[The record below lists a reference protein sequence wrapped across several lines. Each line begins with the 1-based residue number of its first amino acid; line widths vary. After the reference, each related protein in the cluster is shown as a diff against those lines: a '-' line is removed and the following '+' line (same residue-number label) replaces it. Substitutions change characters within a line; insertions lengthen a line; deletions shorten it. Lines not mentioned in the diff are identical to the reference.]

1 MRKKEKKSFPA
12 EQTTEEKPVVKRR
25 GRPAKKAVDDVQ
37 PAASEAALMAVS
49 TAEEKLRQIQRKYD
63 DAVKELTRVQR
74 EHDKMLKKCDNIKLL
89 LASYYNLEETGTD
102 KLLVPEK
109 KTPYWYVR
117 ATFAKD
123 YFDVYRCEW
132 TGGISDK
139 FRYCRGNFFLDE
151 KTANMVCASCNAL
164 MARI

>member
-1 MRKKEKKSFPA
+1 MRKKQENLLPA
-12 EQTTEEKPVVKRR
+12 EQTIEKPVVKRR
-25 GRPAKKAVDDVQ
+25 GRPAKKAVEDLQ
-37 PAASEAALMAVS
+37 PAASENVLMAVC
-49 TAEEKLRQIQRKYD
+49 TTEDKLRQIQRKYD
-63 DAVKELTRVQR
+63 EAVKELDRVQR
-74 EHDKMLKKCDNIKLL
+74 EHAKMLKKCDNIKLL

-109 KTPYWYVR
+109 KTPYWYIR

>member
-1 MRKKEKKSFPA
+1 MRKKQEKLLPA
-12 EQTTEEKPVVKRR
+12 EQAIEKPVVKRR
-25 GRPAKKAVDDVQ
+25 GRPAKKVVDDVQ
-37 PAASEAALMAVS
+37 PAVSEAALMTVS

-63 DAVKELTRVQR
+63 EAVKELDRVQR
-74 EHDKMLKKCDNIKLL
+74 EHAKMLKKCDNIKLL

-109 KTPYWYVR
+109 KTPYWYIR

>member
-1 MRKKEKKSFPA
+1 MRKKQEKLLPA
-12 EQTTEEKPVVKRR
+12 EQTIEKPVVKRR
-25 GRPAKKAVDDVQ
+25 GRPAKKVVDDVQ
-37 PAASEAALMAVS
+37 PAVSEAALMEVS
-49 TAEEKLRQIQRKYD
+49 TAEEQLRQIQRKYD
-63 DAVKELTRVQR
+63 DVLKELNRAER
-74 EHDKMLKKCDNIKLL
+74 ERDKMLKKCDNIKLL

-109 KTPYWYVR
+109 NTPYWYVR

>member
-1 MRKKEKKSFPA
+1 MRKKQEKLLPA
-12 EQTTEEKPVVKRR
+12 EQAIEKPVVKRR
-25 GRPAKKAVDDVQ
+25 GRPAKKVVEDVQ
-37 PAASEAALMAVS
+37 PAVSEAALMTVS

-74 EHDKMLKKCDNIKLL
+74 EHDKMLKLCDNIKLL

-151 KTANMVCASCNAL
+151 KTANLVCASCNAL

>member
-1 MRKKEKKSFPA
+1 MRRKEDKSLLV
-12 EQTTEEKPVVKRR
+12 EQAVEQPVIKRR
-25 GRPAKKAVDDVQ
+25 GRPAKKAVNGI
-37 PAASEAALMAVS
+37 PSAANETVLMAVS

-63 DAVKELTRVQR
+63 DAMKELSRVQR
-74 EHDKMLKKCDNIKLL
+74 EHDKMLKKCENIKLL

-109 KTPYWYVR
+109 KTPYWYIR

-123 YFDVYRCEW
+123 YFDVCQCEW
-132 TGGISDK
+132 IGGISDK

-151 KTANMVCASCNAL
+151 STANKVCASCNAL
-164 MARI
+164 MTRI